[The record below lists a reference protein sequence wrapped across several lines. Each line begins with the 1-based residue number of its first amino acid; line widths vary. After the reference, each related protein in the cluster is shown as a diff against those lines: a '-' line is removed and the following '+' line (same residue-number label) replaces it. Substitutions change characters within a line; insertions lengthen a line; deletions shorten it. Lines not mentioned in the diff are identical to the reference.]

1 MKNVFIWQDQRL
13 TKQYH
18 GKNMTTIGPN
28 KEHHMPESNSN
39 CSSDFDFEAK
49 VHISKEVMAF
59 IISTIGLII
68 TNLLLN

>member
-1 MKNVFIWQDQRL
+1 
-13 TKQYH
+13 
-18 GKNMTTIGPN
+18 MTTIGPN